1 MAARESNR
9 LVIDASVARAAGGE
23 DAVFPR
29 SKHCRDFL
37 KATLVICH
45 RVVLTPE
52 IGEEW
57 KQHRSNFA
65 RRWLGSMMARKKVHL
80 LGNVVNDEL
89 RGRVERAAAHAGND
103 EREAMRKD
111 FLLIE
116 AAIATDRIVI
126 SLDDT
131 AKGLFAVAARSV
143 GELKNIA
150 WVNPGQ
156 AEEQPI
162 LWLEN
167 GAKSETPRL
176 LGSQAGGNR

>member
-1 MAARESNR
+1 MAARGSKR
-9 LVIDASVARAAGGE
+9 LVIDASVARSAGGE

-37 KATLVICH
+37 KAALAVCH
-45 RVVLTPE
+45 RIVLTPE
-52 IGEEW
+52 ISEQW

-65 RRWLGSMMARKKVHL
+65 RRWLVSMMARKKVHL
-80 LGNVVNDEL
+80 LGNVVNDDL
-89 RGRVERAAAHAGND
+89 RGRVERAAAHAKD
-103 EREAMRKD
+103 HEREAIRKD

-131 AKGLFAVAARSV
+131 VKGLFAMAARSV

-150 WVNPGQ
+150 WANPGR
-156 AEEQPI
+156 AEEQLI

-167 GAKSETPRL
+167 GAKPETKRL
-176 LGSQAGGNR
+176 LGFRPGGGR